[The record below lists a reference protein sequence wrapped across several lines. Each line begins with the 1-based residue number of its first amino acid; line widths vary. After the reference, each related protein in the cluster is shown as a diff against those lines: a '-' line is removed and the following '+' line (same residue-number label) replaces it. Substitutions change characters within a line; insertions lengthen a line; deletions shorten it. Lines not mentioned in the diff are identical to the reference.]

1 MIKEITPNDLKMIY
15 LNIDSVFLSERRMPQ
30 QVFKDVLFTLVFDLE
45 DFMKHNLE
53 DIIALSKF
61 DQARKI
67 IWLPSVGVPE
77 DVQILELNLNEQI
90 IDFSNYLKKLWQD
103 DTLFFLFDYGCLF
116 NDQKKWIIH
125 FSIELEIVV
134 LGVFEE
140 NKNVNSIIKA
150 TPYTKETFLKEYEN
164 FPEDYLNLSHKAAE
178 KEARIMNEAVV
189 YPMIKNYFD

>member
-1 MIKEITPNDLKMIY
+1 MIKELTPNDLKTIY
-15 LNIDSVFLSERRMPQ
+15 SNIDSVLLSERRMPQ

-45 DFMKHNLE
+45 DFMKHGLE
-53 DIIALSKF
+53 DIIGLSKL
-61 DQARKI
+61 DQAKKL
-67 IWLPSVGVPE
+67 IWLPNIGVPANIQM
-77 DVQILELNLNEQI
+77 VELNLNEKVTG
-90 IDFSNYLKKLWQD
+90 FSRYLKELWEEG
-103 DTLFFLFDYGCLF
+103 TLFFLLDYGCLF

-150 TPYTKETFLKEYEN
+150 TPYTKERFLEEYGN
-164 FPEDYLNLSHKAAE
+164 FPEDYLNLSYKAAE